1 MGWCHFIMWEK
12 WRALQEE
19 RLWYLIFSV
28 LPASFMQGAK
38 EELQFLEKGRA
49 IGMVTQATPCHSSQF
64 DWYWFREQ
72 RVECEWLDRSRRL
85 QSRAL

>member
-12 WRALQEE
+12 WRALQEG
-19 RLWYLIFSV
+19 RLWCLIFSM
-28 LPASFMQGAK
+28 LPASSMQGAK

-49 IGMVTQATPCHSSQF
+49 IGMVTQATPCHPSQF
-64 DWYWFREQ
+64 AWYRFREQ
-72 RVECEWLDRSRRL
+72 RVECEWLDRSPRL